1 MKKLLKVTL
10 VFIVALFV
18 STQVFAAEV
27 ASGDAT
33 MKLVKDEVAE
43 ETFGTY
49 GWFQKKMTKIDTTN
63 KTIDIT
69 LTVKNKAPKAE
80 NGSGE
85 IVLLIDNS
93 NSIAVNEVTVGNKT
107 TTRKKLIIDAAN
119 ELVTKLF
126 AANEKV
132 KIGVV
137 EFATSTTVANEGTEE
152 DAKIITEELSNDKDE
167 VLTALATV
175 SADKM
180 GPRTDIEVGLM
191 KAEELLA
198 TSDNED
204 AVKTIVVLTD
214 AIPNTALGVQLD
226 SYTEKS
232 ITPTKAAL
240 KKVADDGI
248 NLISM
253 LIDISDD
260 EIPFVS
266 EAMKPAYP
274 TYKETAEAVFGTA
287 SNPYVGKVYYVPAED
302 VTETVTETIFEDLK
316 PASDNSLT
324 NIVIKD
330 YFPDNIIE
338 NFTYTVITKPT
349 IGTVSEK
356 IASDGSITWNIDKL
370 MPGETSSL
378 TYRLKLKPK
387 FNGEIVGINLPTNK
401 KVTIDYNENDEP
413 GKTVETTKSP
423 VVALDVEAKK
433 VIPQTGTN
441 THVVAGFIVAALA
454 IGSMSYIGI
463 KKNS

>member
-10 VFIVALFV
+10 AFLVALCI
-18 STQVFAAEV
+18 STQVFAAQV

-49 GWFQKKMTKIDTTN
+49 GWFQKKMTNIDTNN

-69 LTVKNKAPKAE
+69 LTVKNTAPAAE
-80 NGSGE
+80 NGAGE
-85 IVLLIDNS
+85 IILLIDNS
-93 NSIAVNEVTVGNKT
+93 NSIAVNEVTVGDKT

-126 AANEKV
+126 AANEDV

-137 EFATSTTVANEGTEE
+137 EFATSNTVAEEGTEA
-152 DAKIITEELSNDKDE
+152 DAKIITPELSNSKED

-180 GPRTDIEVGLM
+180 GPRTDIEVGLK
-191 KAEELLA
+191 KAQELLA
-198 TSDNED
+198 TSTNED
-204 AVKTIVVLTD
+204 AIQTIVILTD

-226 SYTEKS
+226 SYTLRS

-240 KKVADDGI
+240 KAAEDAGI
-248 NLISM
+248 NVISM

-260 EIPFVS
+260 RIPFVS
-266 EAMKPAYP
+266 EEMQPEYE

-287 SNPYVGKVYYVPAED
+287 SNPYVGKVYYVPAAN
-302 VTETVTETIFEDLK
+302 VSETVTETIFNDLK
-316 PASDNSLT
+316 PTSDNSLT
-324 NIVIKD
+324 DIVIKD

-338 NFTYTVITKPT
+338 NFDYSVIAKPS

-356 IASDGSITWNIDKL
+356 IAEDGSITWNIDKL
-370 MPGETSSL
+370 MPGESSSL
-378 TYRLKLKPK
+378 TYRLKLKSK
-387 FNGEIVGINLPTNK
+387 FNGDIVGINLPTNK
-401 KVTIDYNENDEP
+401 KVTIDYKENDVP
-413 GKTVETTKSP
+413 GDTVETTKSP

-433 VIPQTGTN
+433 AIPQTGTN
-441 THVVAGFIVAALA
+441 THLIAGFIVAALA
-454 IGSMSYIGI
+454 IGAMSYIGI
-463 KKNS
+463 RKNS